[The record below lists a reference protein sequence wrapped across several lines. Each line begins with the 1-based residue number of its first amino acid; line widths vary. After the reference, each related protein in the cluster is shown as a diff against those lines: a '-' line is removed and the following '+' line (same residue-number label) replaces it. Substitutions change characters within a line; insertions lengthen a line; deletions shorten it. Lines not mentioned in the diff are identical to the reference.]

1 MKKYFIVLISLAL
14 VACGNI
20 PKNSSIQEGSI
31 LGSVPEGSIVRVIA
45 SVPQEW
51 NDSRRNSFRFSKR
64 ISIK

>member
-45 SVPQEW
+45 SAPQEGMTQ
-51 NDSRRNSFRFSKR
+51 K
-64 ISIK
+64 K